1 MLNAVAQLPQNSV
14 RNVNRRLRHKVHTNA
29 LGADEA
35 HDLIHFLSE
44 RLGAVVKKKMRF
56 VKEEH
61 KFGLFQVSGFR
72 QRAVDRIEKPQ
83 QER

>member
-14 RNVNRRLRHKVHTNA
+14 RNVNRRLRHKVHPHA

-35 HDLIHFLSE
+35 HDLLHFLRE
-44 RLGAVVKKKMRF
+44 RLRAVVKKKMRF

-61 KFGLFQVSGFR
+61 KFGFFQVSGFR
-72 QRAVDRIEKPQ
+72 QRVVDRIEKPQ
-83 QER
+83 EER